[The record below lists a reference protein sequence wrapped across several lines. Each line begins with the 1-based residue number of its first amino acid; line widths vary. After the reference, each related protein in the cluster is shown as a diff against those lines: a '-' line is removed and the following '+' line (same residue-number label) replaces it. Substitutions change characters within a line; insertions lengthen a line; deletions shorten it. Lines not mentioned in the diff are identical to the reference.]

1 VKRKILDVGQCDA
14 DHSRISTMLNE
25 NFEVEIHRAHSHDE
39 AIKLALDTSF
49 DLIMINRLL
58 DADSSPG
65 MDVLNSLKSQPA
77 TADTPTMVISNF
89 EDAQTAA
96 VEAGAVPGFGKAALN
111 SGETTTVLAKYLSA

>member
-1 VKRKILDVGQCDA
+1 
-14 DHSRISTMLNE
+14 
-25 NFEVEIHRAHSHDE
+25 
-39 AIKLALDTSF
+39 
-49 DLIMINRLL
+49 
-58 DADSSPG
+58 